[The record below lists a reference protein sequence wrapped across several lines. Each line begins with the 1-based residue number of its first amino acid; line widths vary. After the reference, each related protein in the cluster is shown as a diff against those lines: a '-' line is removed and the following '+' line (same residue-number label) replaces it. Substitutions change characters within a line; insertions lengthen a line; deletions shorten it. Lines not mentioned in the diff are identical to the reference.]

1 MMSLAA
7 STSVL
12 IVEDDSIIAWHL
24 RSMVERLGFAVC
36 ATVATEQAAV
46 AAAREHQPAIVLM
59 DVRLAAGGDGVRA
72 AEAIYAARAVPVIFC
87 TAHAHD
93 PDFRSRVASMT
104 TAAVLGKP
112 IQERL
117 LKEAIADVLERTER
131 LPNKK

>member
-46 AAAREHQPAIVLM
+46 DAARQHEPAFVLM
-59 DVRLAAGGDGVRA
+59 DVRLAGGGDGVRA
-72 AEAIYAARAVPVIFC
+72 AEAICAARAVPVIFC

-93 PDFRSRVASMT
+93 LDFFRSRVAPLAM
-104 TAAVLGKP
+104 AAVLGKP

-117 LKEAIADVLERTER
+117 LKETITGLLGRT
-131 LPNKK
+131 